1 MSVRNNQRFL
11 MPGKTHIIVSPAGT
25 RAVWQVHAA
34 PSHPFLILLSRGIPG
49 VCGSWV
55 HPLTPAA
62 EQSALLLGHHSVI
75 AVSNTETNQIEQ
87 V

>member
-1 MSVRNNQRFL
+1 
-11 MPGKTHIIVSPAGT
+11 MPGNSHIIVSCKGTAGT

-34 PSHPFLILLSRGIPG
+34 PSHPFLILLSQGIPG